1 MSINPIILAIP
12 VYFILIVIEWTTDL
26 ILKKDKYRFG
36 DVIGNI
42 GCGLTEQL
50 TGIFAKIGVIAIY
63 TFIYSNFR
71 ITTIAHEWY
80 WAVVLFIGVDFF
92 YYWAHRKSHEIS
104 LFWVGHIVHH
114 QSEDYNFSV
123 ALRQGTFQKFFTAP
137 FFWPLAILGFDP
149 VWFLFIGAFVT
160 VYQFW
165 IHTEYIDKM
174 GWFEWVF
181 NTPSHHRV
189 HHGRDP
195 EYIDKN
201 HGGTLIIWDR
211 MFGTFKEE
219 TVTPNYGVTEQLK
232 TYNPINATLIPV
244 IQILKKVT
252 LYPKISDKFKSLFL
266 GPGWV
271 SSSEKSTTTVINN
284 KYNPKLSKNK
294 IIYVAIVFMELL
306 VLSSFILFQ
315 YKSMVLT
322 TTLALVTLA
331 LITIWT
337 LGNIVDGKFYGVK
350 TEVIRVFILLVVVIS
365 LWLLLDVF
373 SGKNMEI
380 MVFIFL
386 STTPLFLL
394 LRKNSH

>member
-1 MSINPIILAIP
+1 MSINPIVLSIP
-12 VYFILIVIEWTTDL
+12 VYFILIVIEWTVDVV
-26 ILKKDKYRFG
+26 LKKGRYRFG

-50 TGIFAKIGVIAIY
+50 TGIFSKIGIIAIY

-71 ITTIAHEWY
+71 IITIEHEWY

-114 QSEDYNFSV
+114 QSEDYNLSV
-123 ALRQGTFQKFFTAP
+123 ALRQGTFQKLFTAP

-174 GWFEWVF
+174 GWFEWIF

-211 MFGTFKEE
+211 IFGTFKEE

-232 TYNPINATLIPV
+232 TYNPINATLKPIV
-244 IQILKKVT
+244 QIFNKVNLNPKLSGKLKT
-252 LYPKISDKFKSLFL
+252 LFL
-266 GPGWV
+266 GPGWI
-271 SSSEKSTTTVINN
+271 SSPEKIDRAAITS

-294 IIYVAIVFMELL
+294 IIYVAIVFMELF
-306 VLSSFILFQ
+306 SS
-315 YKSMVLT
+315 
-322 TTLALVTLA
+322 
-331 LITIWT
+331 
-337 LGNIVDGKFYGVK
+337 LGHIYP
-350 TEVIRVFILLVVVIS
+350 
-365 LWLLLDVF
+365 F
-373 SGKNMEI
+373 SRI
-380 MVFIFL
+380 YDDFCPF
-386 STTPLFLL
+386 
-394 LRKNSH
+394 